1 MPQLDRFTFVSQVL
15 WLIIVFIGLYLI
27 LLKTGL
33 PRLYKVLSFRKK
45 KLESIREEVI
55 GFEKELYLLDKGV
68 KSLVL
73 IFIKTLKVLPD
84 QLGKIIDQNIDRK
97 LVLIKRNYNIER
109 EYMYLNKSDK
119 KIQRDLNIAE
129 VLDTSS
135 LIKDKGSLKKKIL
148 N

>member
-15 WLIIVFIGLYLI
+15 WLVIVFIGLYLI

>member
-15 WLIIVFIGLYLI
+15 WLLIVFIGLYLI

-119 KIQRDLNIAE
+119 KIQRDLNIVE

>member
-15 WLIIVFIGLYLI
+15 WLLIVFIGLYLI